1 MSTAIIQMKPTG
13 HYSNPDLERLASEL
27 RDYVTFPDVMRTKE
41 AAKFLGIG
49 KTKMYQMDR
58 IPSHQLPGIS
68 GKFYLKSELIE
79 FIKKH

>member
-1 MSTAIIQMKPTG
+1 MTAVIQLKPEGRYT
-13 HYSNPDLERLASEL
+13 NADLERLANEL
-27 RDYVTFPDVMRTKE
+27 IEYVRYPDVMRTKQ
-41 AAKFLGIG
+41 AAEFLGIG

-58 IPSHQLPGIS
+58 IPSHNIPGIT